1 MAKGT
6 ARRRDAGQELPQEP
20 GHGGVADR
28 AGDRSSEVHVSAV
41 ISTYLLTH
49 LHHVL
54 QRAEYGAEREGQTNL
69 AANYAQLRRLLCQE
83 ARSMESGEG
92 PPASRAV

>member
-20 GHGGVADR
+20 GHGDGR
-28 AGDRSSEVHVSAV
+28 AGDRASEVHVSAV

-54 QRAEYGAEREGQTNL
+54 QRAEYGAERKGQANL

-83 ARSMESGEG
+83 ARSMGRDEDAPG
-92 PPASRAV
+92 SRAV